1 MNKDIPVES
10 YYFDPRVFT
19 NTSGFPDPGEIKI
32 YDATLRDG
40 EQSPGLAFTPA
51 QKLEIAEAL
60 SDIGVHIIDLGFPFS
75 SATEAESLKL
85 IVEARKQGRIRS
97 DLEFTVCC
105 RADRRDIDATIKALA
120 EIGAG
125 PDEVT
130 FTILT
135 SASDIHLKHK
145 LGPMLIKREGRDAA
159 EAEKLPI
166 SFYRESN
173 LRMIQEV
180 VSYAKS
186 QGVHHME
193 LAAEDASRSHID
205 YLIRLV
211 KIAVDAGVERYGFA
225 DTTGSLTPEST
236 QFYLVQLRKSL
247 GKLPILTHFHN
258 DFDLATINTIIALS
272 LGIPIFSCTVNGIG
286 ERAGNTSLHAVVV
299 ALKLLY
305 DITIPNFKYEKL
317 WELRQLV
324 ERISGLPLQAHEPV
338 VGINTFAHESGIHV
352 HGVMTHPRTY
362 EPIPPELVGGERRF
376 VFGKHGGTGLVRAFL
391 EKQGVEFENEEGEV
405 TDILVQQVLA
415 GIKELREQR
424 AEEGVTYRIVDDYYK
439 SLAQLEITDKEVLA
453 IARAHVL
460 LVITQT
466 LEQAV

>member
-1 MNKDIPVES
+1 M
-10 YYFDPRVFT
+10 
-19 NTSGFPDPGEIKI
+19 
-32 YDATLRDG
+32 
-40 EQSPGLAFTPA
+40 LA
-51 QKLEIAEAL
+51 
-60 SDIGVHIIDLGFPFS
+60 
-75 SATEAESLKL
+75 
-85 IVEARKQGRIRS
+85 
-97 DLEFTVCC
+97 
-105 RADRRDIDATIKALA
+105 
-120 EIGAG
+120 
-125 PDEVT
+125 
-130 FTILT
+130 
-135 SASDIHLKHK
+135 
-145 LGPMLIKREGRDAA
+145 KREGRGTA
-159 EAEKLPI
+159 EAEQLPI

-173 LRMIQEV
+173 LRMVQEV
-180 VSYAKS
+180 ISYARS

-211 KIAVDAGVERYGFA
+211 RVAAEAGVERYGFA

-236 QFYLVQLRKSL
+236 RFYLVQLRKSL

-258 DFDLATINTIIALS
+258 DFDLATINTIVALS

-317 WELRQLV
+317 WGLRRLV
-324 ERISGLPLQAHEPV
+324 EGISGLPLQAHEPV

-352 HGVMTHPRTY
+352 HGVMTEPRTY

-391 EKQGVEFENEEGEV
+391 EKHAAEFENGEGEI
-405 TDILVQQVLA
+405 TDLLVQQVLA
-415 GIKELREQR
+415 GIKRRREEK
-424 AEEGVTYRIVDDYYK
+424 AEEGVTYQIVDDYYK
-439 SLAQLEITDKEVLA
+439 GLSRLEITDQEVLA

-460 LVITQT
+460 LALTQ
-466 LEQAV
+466 AI